1 MNEDPCPQHTGRRI
15 DRRHS
20 VLVLCAKGSS
30 NFEVCE
36 RELLQSTTADQALM
50 RDAAHFSK
58 YAQIIYVRLRDLVF
72 GEFMADNGG
81 TQFKREIESLHCDDF
96 RLTSVGC
103 DHAMLSY
110 ANFAN
115 NLVATPY
122 AILVDDEAQ
131 KIVITVRGTLSLD
144 DIVADLQYN
153 PVSLEKTGKVCGFS
167 GEGHFCHKGILTR
180 AKWLYNDINR

>member
-1 MNEDPCPQHTGRRI
+1 MNEDPFPQHVGRHI

-20 VLVLCAKGSS
+20 VLVLCAKSS
-30 NFEVCE
+30 SDFEVCE
-36 RELLQSTTADQALM
+36 RKLLQSTGADQALL

-58 YAQIIYVRLRDLVF
+58 YAQNIYVRLKDLVF
-72 GEFMADNGG
+72 GEFMADKGA
-81 TQFKREIESLHCDDF
+81 TQFKREIGSLYCDEF
-96 RLTSVGC
+96 RLTGVEC

-122 AILVDDEAQ
+122 AIVVDNEAK

-153 PVSLEKTGKVCGFS
+153 PVSLEKTGEVCGFS